1 MFGNGWDHL
10 TWKIVNKYNEAMR
23 VDPIPE
29 VQQSRHILD
38 KFDTHNFHLRF
49 RVNTLAGRECWDGNP
64 SHVDV
69 VIIIT

>member
-1 MFGNGWDHL
+1 MFGNGWEHLTFL

-49 RVNTLAGRECWDGNP
+49 TVNTLAGRECWDTNL
-64 SHVDV
+64 SRL
-69 VIIIT
+69 TLML